1 MAPFSVR
8 PPVHSTTVSSPWA
21 ASTEIAC
28 STLARQ
34 DAVEN
39 GRTMPVVPRIEMP
52 PMMPSLAL
60 VVLRAIFSPSGTE
73 MIIWMP
79 LLGQVDGFAD
89 GLGDHRAR
97 DRVDGRAAQLQAE
110 ARLGDHPH
118 AHAAVQLDSRLVA
131 PAHRRGQP
139 RAVRDVGVVARVLD
153 HDRLGLLA
161 GVRVQAS
168 TGNRT
173 RWPDGRPIWTVSWI
187 SPVCS
192 AVVAAFAAAAAQV
205 PVVQPVRSA
214 CFLTFAVRGRSGS
227 RSSGSSCWVTGPS
240 APSRFAKLLPGLPVR
255 LAETVEMAWVVQV
268 GPAAAGGQAGPDQD
282 QRVLPELAFLD
293 GGGQVFER
301 GRHDQLVRPGHL
313 VGDDARGIRRVA
325 AGQQFVLQLAGP
337 RGREEQRHRRL
348 VARELGHLLARR
360 HRGLAAAEPGQDH
373 RLGDLRD
380 GQLAPDPRRH
390 RGEAGHPGHDLGVQ
404 AEGLT
409 LLELLLDGAPQRGV
423 TGVDAGDS

>member
-73 MIIWMP
+73 MIIWTP
-79 LLGQVDGFAD
+79 LLFRSTASPTAWVIIARGT
-89 GLGDHRAR
+89 GLMAGPPSSRPRPGLVTTPTPTPPSSSIPGSLRQRTVAVSRAPC
-97 DRVDGRAAQLQAE
+97 VTSGSSPASLTTTAS
-110 ARLGDHPH
+110 
-118 AHAAVQLDSRLVA
+118 AVSSGV
-131 PAHRRGQP
+131 RR
-139 RAVRDVGVVARVLD
+139 
-153 HDRLGLLA
+153 A
-161 GVRVQAS
+161 GVHGEADPR
-168 TGNRT
+168 
-173 RWPDGRPIWTVSWI
+173 PDGRPIWTVSWI

-227 RSSGSSCWVTGPS
+227 RSSGSSCWVTGLS
-240 APSRFAKLLPGLPVR
+240 GRGRGFAKLLPGLPVR

-268 GPAAAGGQAGPDQD
+268 GPAAAGGQAGPDK
-282 QRVLPELAFLD
+282 
-293 GGGQVFER
+293 
-301 GRHDQLVRPGHL
+301 
-313 VGDDARGIRRVA
+313 
-325 AGQQFVLQLAGP
+325 
-337 RGREEQRHRRL
+337 
-348 VARELGHLLARR
+348 
-360 HRGLAAAEPGQDH
+360 
-373 RLGDLRD
+373 
-380 GQLAPDPRRH
+380 APACASRACVP
-390 RGEAGHPGHDLGVQ
+390 
-404 AEGLT
+404 
-409 LLELLLDGAPQRGV
+409 
-423 TGVDAGDS
+423 

>member
-73 MIIWMP
+73 MIIWIPRWARSMTSP
-79 LLGQVDGFAD
+79 TDWVIIARGT
-89 GLGDHRAR
+89 GLMAGPPSSRPRPGLVTTPTPTPPSSSIPGSSRQRTVAVSRAPC
-97 DRVDGRAAQLQAE
+97 VTSGSSPASLTTTAS
-110 ARLGDHPH
+110 
-118 AHAAVQLDSRLVA
+118 AVSS
-131 PAHRRGQP
+131 
-139 RAVRDVGVVARVLD
+139 
-153 HDRLGLLA
+153 
-161 GVRVQAS
+161 GVRVQVS

-173 RWPDGRPIWTVSWI
+173 RWPDGRPICTVCWI

-227 RSSGSSCWVTGPS
+227 RSSGSSCWVTGLS
-240 APSRFAKLLPGLPVR
+240 AVVGRFR
-255 LAETVEMAWVVQV
+255 E
-268 GPAAAGGQAGPDQD
+268 AASWPAGPPCGN
-282 QRVLPELAFLD
+282 RGNGL
-293 GGGQVFER
+293 GGTGGTGCRRRPGR
-301 GRHDQLVRPGHL
+301 GRP
-313 VGDDARGIRRVA
+313 
-325 AGQQFVLQLAGP
+325 
-337 RGREEQRHRRL
+337 
-348 VARELGHLLARR
+348 
-360 HRGLAAAEPGQDH
+360 
-373 RLGDLRD
+373 
-380 GQLAPDPRRH
+380 APACASRACVP
-390 RGEAGHPGHDLGVQ
+390 
-404 AEGLT
+404 
-409 LLELLLDGAPQRGV
+409 
-423 TGVDAGDS
+423 